1 MFALRFVGTLNPSF
15 LSGLPL
21 SRPIVRV
28 SSTIVLKLCR
38 RIRKRLASFVS
49 IVMLVVSYLRKLED
63 LVSLIASQVSA
74 FRRCFFSLSL
84 SQVYFTKSLIPDLST
99 DASLGS
105 RSKAPLRL
113 RSAIRG
119 TGQET
124 RSTIYNSIR
133 EISIYVRSGARWTS
147 FHRFSIVTGC
157 VASRKQIRS
166 VFGVS
171 SVVFLSR
178 GGHGLTA

>member
-84 SQVYFTKSLIPDLST
+84 SSIFHEISDSRFVDRRFARISLKGATPSSFGDSWNRTGNSIDHLQFDT
-99 DASLGS
+99 RNID
-105 RSKAPLRL
+105 L
-113 RSAIRG
+113 RSEWC
-119 TGQET
+119 TVDEFP
-124 RSTIYNSIR
+124 SI
-133 EISIYVRSGARWTS
+133 
-147 FHRFSIVTGC
+147 FHRNWMRG
-157 VASRKQIRS
+157 VA
-166 VFGVS
+166 
-171 SVVFLSR
+171 
-178 GGHGLTA
+178 